1 MKIDHPILFIEINDK
16 NYIFVAGTYDENQNL
31 KVTEKIIAPNTG
43 IDKNKFVSID
53 NANEEIKRN
62 IGIIEKK
69 LNYVFKDVNVIIEN
83 FTTSCVNISGF
94 KKLNSSR
101 YCNPLIN
108 ALYSASLFVASSRYS
123 EKE

>member
-1 MKIDHPILFIEINDK
+1 MEIDHPILFIEINDT
-16 NYIFVAGTYDENQNL
+16 NYIFVVGTYDENQNL

-69 LNYVFKDVNVIIEN
+69 LNYVFKDVTLIIDN
-83 FTTSCVNISGF
+83 FELLQTMKNKKPFYIS
-94 KKLNSSR
+94 
-101 YCNPLIN
+101 LI
-108 ALYSASLFVASSRYS
+108 LKVF
-123 EKE
+123 